1 MWFIVYIYIYKHTER
16 KREREDMER
25 LCAKAN
31 ISERNKINLSGF
43 GFNSWISWFSLLML
57 RCKYQGNIIVLHSNN
72 KRIKCIRT
80 IRLNTIIFYTT
91 NAILNHF

>member
-1 MWFIVYIYIYKHTER
+1 MWFLVYIYINIQRE
-16 KREREDMER
+16 REREDMER

-31 ISERNKINLSGF
+31 IGERNKRNLSSF

-57 RCKYQGNIIVLHSNN
+57 RCKYQGNIIVLHSNH
-72 KRIKCIRT
+72 KRIKFTRT

-91 NAILNHF
+91 NAIPNHF